1 MRKQGPRQ
9 MKTSLAWGA
18 FLAVLLALAC
28 PAARSQFSPYPR
40 DTTNRPSSIPED
52 PGGLGNYDPVMAA
65 RRQAALNADRQKQLV
80 SDTNK
85 LLKLAQELNDDVTT
99 TGTKTFTPEQLHQ
112 VVRNRKAR
120 AQLFD
125 TRWSM
130 IPGQPSPSL
139 APVPTVYP
147 PQ

>member
-1 MRKQGPRQ
+1 MRKQGPKQ

-28 PAARSQFSPYPR
+28 PAARSQWAPYPT
-40 DTTNRPSSIPED
+40 DNANRPASMPGD
-52 PGGLGNYDPVMAA
+52 PGALGNYDPVVAA
-65 RRQAALNADRQKQLV
+65 RRQAALNAERQKQLA

-99 TGTKTFTPEQLHQ
+99 TGTKTFTPEQLHRLSEIEKLAHNIRYKM
-112 VVRNRKAR
+112 V
-120 AQLFD
+120 D
-125 TRWSM
+125 
-130 IPGQPSPSL
+130 IPGQPSPSFS
-139 APVPTVYP
+139 PMPGSYP